1 MKIPEVFLV
10 EVQHRPG
17 SLSKM
22 LAAVG
27 AFGLTVEG
35 LQALRRTQ
43 DKTLWEL
50 TLEVPEE
57 GFEELAAAI
66 DRVDC
71 AQVIGRSDRVFTR
84 HLGGKIRTE
93 SRLPLD
99 SLDVLRDVY
108 TPGVARVCLAIQEDP
123 SLVDRYT
130 NRAKTVAI
138 ITNGT
143 AILGLGD
150 IGPVAGLPV
159 MEGKAALFATL
170 TDLSGIPILIDS
182 RDPEHLI
189 ETITS
194 IAPSFGAIQLEDF
207 AAPECFAIERAL
219 QERLDIPVLHDD
231 QHGTAV
237 VALAGILSG
246 MREVGLDPRDLHVG
260 QVGLGAAGIGIGKL
274 LRAYGVARLSGTDLS
289 EEALAHYESFGGER
303 SSLETVMRDCDV
315 VIATTG
321 VRGLIRPE
329 WVQPGQVL
337 FALSN
342 PDPEIEPTD
351 ALAAGARF
359 AADGKNINNVLGFPG
374 LFAGALRARAQHFT
388 PEMLIAAA
396 RSLSEQ
402 APRGALVPSPLDRT
416 VHQAV
421 ADAVALTAGEW

>member
-10 EVQHRPG
+10 EVLHRPG
-17 SLSKM
+17 SLAKM

-27 AFGLTVEG
+27 EFGLTVEG

-57 GFEELAAAI
+57 GSQGLAQAI
-66 DRVDC
+66 DQVDC
-71 AQVIGRSDRVFTR
+71 ASVIGRSDRVFTR

-93 SRLPLD
+93 SRLTLD

-123 SLVDRYT
+123 RLVDRYT

-138 ITNGT
+138 VTNGT

-170 TDLSGIPILIDS
+170 TELSGVPILIDTHDS
-182 RDPEHLI
+182 QHLI
-189 ETITS
+189 ETVAA
-194 IAPSFGAIQLEDF
+194 IAPSFGAIQLEDI
-207 AAPECFAIERAL
+207 AAPECFAIESAL
-219 QERLDIPVLHDD
+219 QERLGIPVLHDD

-246 MREVGLDPRDLHVG
+246 MRAVGLDPRNLHVG

-274 LRAYGVARLSGTDLS
+274 LKAYGVQQLSGTDLS
-289 EEALAHYESFGGER
+289 EAALAHYESFGGR
-303 SSLETVMRDCDV
+303 RASLEGVLQACDV

-329 WVQPGQVL
+329 WVRPGQVI

-374 LFAGALRARAQHFT
+374 LFSGALRAGAKRFT

-396 RSLSEQ
+396 AIPIR
-402 APRGALVPSPLDRT
+402 PSPPGRPGPLP
-416 VHQAV
+416 A
-421 ADAVALTAGEW
+421 